1 MIIRKANVKDVKI
14 ITHNNLLLALESE
27 NKSIDYSTVYKG
39 VKNIIDDKTKGF
51 YLVIEKNN
59 GIIGQLMITH
69 EWSDWNNEFIWWIQ
83 SVYVDKSN
91 RKNGVFTE
99 LIKELIKL
107 AKENK
112 IKKLKLYVYRNNL
125 NAKIVYDKIG
135 MSKEL
140 FDIYKMNV

>member
-1 MIIRKANVKDVKI
+1 MIIRKANVKDVKL
-14 ITHNNLLLALESE
+14 ITNNNFLLAFESE
-27 NKSIDYSTVYKG
+27 NKSIYFSTFYKG
-39 VKNIIDDKTKGF
+39 VKNIIDDKAKGF

-91 RKNGVFTE
+91 RKNSVFTE

-107 AKENK
+107 AKENN

-125 NAKIVYDKIG
+125 NAKIVYEKIG

-140 FDIYKMNV
+140 FDIYQMNV